1 MRGMAVNAI
10 NSLST
15 LGASRT
21 NLDLDDDLVAEAM
34 KRLGVGT
41 KREAVHVALQRV
53 AGTPLTR
60 ADVNLLGGIGWEGD
74 LDAMR
79 SDATPPT

>member
-1 MRGMAVNAI
+1 M
-10 NSLST
+10 T
-15 LGASRT
+15 RT
-21 NLDLDDDLVAEAM
+21 NLDLDDDLVLEAM

-53 AGTPLTR
+53 AGTPLTT
-60 ADVNLLGGIGWEGD
+60 ADVARLRGIGWEGD

-79 SDATPPT
+79 TVGPSE